1 MQGKYGRLA
10 PQSISIHNRIMR
22 SEITIRS
29 IGFWGMN
36 ALQEAQSAHV
46 LGITSQGIFL
56 LLDQQNVIFLSA
68 QRFHGPLT
76 ANVEALPQHKL
87 KIGQQVDIHL
97 PSIRTS
103 EISFHLPE
111 HIIPWKPVPFRIP
124 LDALQEIEIRMQN
137 LSEVIDRISEHHQQ
151 EVIRKIAAK
160 RLVSINEK
168 KKMLL
173 EKLGANHDQSKIE
186 HNNATQLFFQQQ
198 LGRGNGLTP
207 EGDDLV
213 CGYVLTRYYQG
224 KLERNVCAD
233 LARLA
238 RERTTS
244 LSACL
249 IECAVGGGADE
260 RVLNALHY
268 LANGN
273 GEPEKIIEELLS
285 FGSSSG
291 IATLAGM
298 LLALYLPKRR

>member
-1 MQGKYGRLA
+1 MQ
-10 PQSISIHNRIMR
+10 
-22 SEITIRS
+22 SEISIRS
-29 IGFWGMN
+29 IGHWGMN
-36 ALQEAQSAHV
+36 ALQEAQSASV

-56 LLDQQNVIFLSA
+56 LVDQQNVVFLST

-103 EISFHLPE
+103 DISFHLPE
-111 HIIPWKPVPFRIP
+111 HIIPWKPAPFRIP
-124 LDALQEIEIRMQN
+124 LDALQEIEISMQN
-137 LSEVIDRISEHHQQ
+137 LSEIINRMSAHNQYGKIS
-151 EVIRKIAAK
+151 KIAAE
-160 RLVSINEK
+160 RSLSIHEK

-173 EKLGANHDQSKIE
+173 EKLGTNRDQSKTE
-186 HNNATQLFFQQQ
+186 HNKSNLHFLQQQ

-213 CGYVLTRYYQG
+213 CGYILTRYYQG
-224 KLERNVCAD
+224 KLERNVCVD

-249 IECAVGGGADE
+249 IECAVEGGADE

-268 LANGN
+268 LADGNGN
-273 GEPEKIIEELLS
+273 PEKILEELLS
-285 FGSSSG
+285 YGSSSG

-298 LLALYLPKRR
+298 LLALYLP

>member
-1 MQGKYGRLA
+1 
-10 PQSISIHNRIMR
+10 MR
-22 SEITIRS
+22 SEISIRS
-29 IGFWGMN
+29 IGHWGMK
-36 ALQEAQSAHV
+36 ALQEAQSASV

-56 LLDQQNVIFLSA
+56 LVDQQNMVFLSA

-76 ANVEALPQHKL
+76 ANIDALPQHKL

-103 EISFHLPE
+103 DISFTLPE
-111 HIIPWKPVPFRIP
+111 HIIPWKPEPFQIP
-124 LDALQEIEIRMQN
+124 MDTLREIEIRIQKLSGIIVKMPTQN
-137 LSEVIDRISEHHQQ
+137 QHGKFF
-151 EVIRKIAAK
+151 KIAAE
-160 RLVSINEK
+160 RSVSIREK

-173 EKLGANHDQSKIE
+173 EEFWVDLYQNETE
-186 HNNATQLFFQQQ
+186 HNDSNLHFLQQQ

-213 CGYVLTRYYQG
+213 CGYILTRYYQG
-224 KLERNVCAD
+224 EVKKKAFED
-233 LARLA
+233 LAKIA
-238 RERTTS
+238 RESTTS

-249 IECAVGGGADE
+249 IECAVEGGADE
-260 RVLNALHY
+260 RILNALHY
-268 LANGN
+268 LADGD
-273 GEPEKIIEELLS
+273 GEPKKITEELLS